1 MCEVLKV
8 SRSSFY
14 KYLNKTESK
23 RSVENKMYEEEI
35 LKIYKDSKGRYGAPK
50 IHKMLREERGHAIS
64 LKRVQRIMKKLN
76 IKSII
81 IKKFRPHSS
90 KSKIEAKENVL
101 KRDFSTTTINEKWVT
116 DITYIYTLK
125 DGWCYLASVLD
136 LHTKK
141 IIGYAFSKT
150 MDTELAIKAVEN
162 AYITQKPKNTVILHS
177 DLGSQYTSSK
187 FDDYFNEHN
196 IVHSFSGKGC
206 PYDNAC
212 IESFHAT
219 LKKEEVN
226 LATYYDFDAAR
237 LAIFEYIESWYNRK
251 RLHSSI
257 GYITPQQLE
266 DALRKTA

>member
-1 MCEVLKV
+1 
-8 SRSSFY
+8 
-14 KYLNKTESK
+14 
-23 RSVENKMYEEEI
+23 EI

-50 IHKMLREERGHAIS
+50 IHKVIREEREHAIS

-90 KSKIEAKENVL
+90 KSKIAAKENVL

-136 LHTKK
+136 LHT
-141 IIGYAFSKT
+141 
-150 MDTELAIKAVEN
+150 N
-162 AYITQKPKNTVILHS
+162 
-177 DLGSQYTSSK
+177 
-187 FDDYFNEHN
+187 N

-212 IESFHAT
+212 IES
-219 LKKEEVN
+219 
-226 LATYYDFDAAR
+226 
-237 LAIFEYIESWYNRK
+237 WYNRK

-257 GYITPQQLE
+257 GYMTPQQLE
-266 DALRKTA
+266 DVLRKTA

>member
-150 MDTELAIKAVEN
+150 MDTELAIK
-162 AYITQKPKNTVILHS
+162 L
-177 DLGSQYTSSK
+177 
-187 FDDYFNEHN
+187 
-196 IVHSFSGKGC
+196 
-206 PYDNAC
+206 
-212 IESFHAT
+212 
-219 LKKEEVN
+219 
-226 LATYYDFDAAR
+226 
-237 LAIFEYIESWYNRK
+237 
-251 RLHSSI
+251 
-257 GYITPQQLE
+257 
-266 DALRKTA
+266 